1 MNAILLEC
9 HFMQA
14 FKRKGIKMS
23 KPKIE
28 IFDNQVKIIGLFKK
42 KDIIIEEILF

>member
-14 FKRKGIKMS
+14 FKKKGMKMS
-23 KPKIE
+23 KLKIG
-28 IFDNQVKIIGLFKK
+28 IIDNQVKIIGLFKK
-42 KDIIIEEILF
+42 KDSIIKQFRF

>member
-14 FKRKGIKMS
+14 FKKKGMKISKSKIK
-23 KPKIE
+23 
-28 IFDNQVKIIGLFKK
+28 IFDNQVKRIGLFKK
-42 KDIIIEEILF
+42 KDSIIEQFLF